1 MKQADSLN
9 NIALLVLRVI
19 AGGILFYY
27 GCQKMFGWFGGQG
40 FNGTITMFSTQMGI
54 PKWATILAIIAEF
67 AGGLGLILG
76 VLTRL
81 AAFGS
86 FCTMIVATVV
96 NLKQVSSITATAT
109 NQNPIQGFAYPL
121 LIGAIG
127 FAIMLMGAG
136 DYAFDKKLFS
146 RGSSRR

>member
-1 MKQADSLN
+1 
-9 NIALLVLRVI
+9 
-19 AGGILFYY
+19 
-27 GCQKMFGWFGGQG
+27 MFGWFGGQG

-121 LIGAIG
+121 LIGAIA

-136 DYAFDKKLFS
+136 DYALDKKLFA